1 MFFLSIFYLM
11 QLMPHVHQLVIIL
24 KIIFIILII
33 KDAAQSLQ
41 IVSDSSDAI
50 SDVSQLLKLMQSS
63 LSFILETF
71 PLPDQS

>member
-41 IVSDSSDAI
+41 IISDSSYAI
-50 SDVSQLLKLMQSS
+50 SNVSQLLKLMQSS

>member
-1 MFFLSIFYLM
+1 M

-41 IVSDSSDAI
+41 IISDSSDAI
-50 SDVSQLLKLMQSS
+50 
-63 LSFILETF
+63 
-71 PLPDQS
+71 

>member
-1 MFFLSIFYLM
+1 M

-41 IVSDSSDAI
+41 IISDSSYAI
-50 SDVSQLLKLMQSS
+50 SNVSQLLKLMQSS